1 MLEVFFPRFV
11 PPKSV
16 GLVRLQKYDSE
27 FSIASKVSGNVKECL
42 EGQAKLSARIDDLCD
57 ALVKEARGQDTIGKR
72 SGNQLDPRGKR

>member
-1 MLEVFFPRFV
+1 M
-11 PPKSV
+11 
-16 GLVRLQKYDSE
+16 
-27 FSIASKVSGNVKECL
+27 KECL

>member
-1 MLEVFFPRFV
+1 MGRTREI
-11 PPKSV
+11 
-16 GLVRLQKYDSE
+16 
-27 FSIASKVSGNVKECL
+27 SIASKVSGNVKECL